1 MKSSFAKLLTVSM
14 FAAFVLNGSL
24 AQAKIIKSDELQIQ
38 YSKEDYAQKQSLM
51 LLKVYNP
58 KTFSYILV
66 PMSSAEYKAWL
77 DFTQHQ
83 CIE

>member
-1 MKSSFAKLLTVSM
+1 MKSSFVKTLIVSALLT
-14 FAAFVLNGSL
+14 FALNSSL
-24 AQAKIIKSDELQIQ
+24 AQATTIKSNELQIQ

-58 KTFSYILV
+58 KTLSYIFV
-66 PMSSAEYKAWL
+66 PMTSEEYKAWL